1 MKAMICELCKSNEFI
16 KDGDYY
22 QCQSCRTK
30 FSITEAQ
37 KMITVKIDNSEKIEN
52 ALSNARRAGKD
63 GNHEQAE
70 KFYNMVL
77 LENPNSW
84 EAIFYTTYYKAM
96 QGSVSN
102 ISVDADSVTRCL
114 NTVLTTIREIEE
126 EKQQQEAITQIKD
139 DLHSLTMFLQNAAIH
154 TYNELDAMGRVDYEK
169 QCADSVLNAAFIILS
184 FGDELSSIFGED
196 EFTIPIIVGS
206 YEAGIETMFNAFN
219 AKYVTQEFLDGYA
232 SKIKK
237 HKPEYQLATKDSD
250 GCYIATAVYGSY
262 DSPEVWTL
270 RRFRD
275 NTLSLNFFGRLF
287 IKVYYKTSPILVKY
301 IGNTKAFNSFFK
313 SRLDK
318 FVAKLEQK
326 QSPS

>member
-1 MKAMICELCKSNEFI
+1 MKAITCELCKSNEFI

-30 FSITEAQ
+30 YSVAEAQ
-37 KMITVKIDNSEKIEN
+37 TMMTVKIDNSEKIEN
-52 ALSNARRAGKD
+52 ALSNARRARKD
-63 GNHEQAE
+63 GNHKQAE

-84 EAIFYTTYYKAM
+84 EAIFYATYYKAI
-96 QGSVSN
+96 QGSIAN

-114 NTVLTTIREIEE
+114 NTVLTIVKEIKEA
-126 EKQQQEAITQIKD
+126 KKQQEAITQIKD

-154 TYNELDAMGRVDYEK
+154 TYNELDAMGKVNYEK

-196 EFTIPIIVGS
+196 EFTIPIIVRS
-206 YEAGIETMFNAFN
+206 YEAGIETMFNAFD
-219 AKYVTQEFLDGYA
+219 AKHFTQEFLNGYA

-237 HKPEYQLATKDSD
+237 HKPEYQLATKKSG

-262 DSPEVWTL
+262 NSPEVRTL
-270 RRFRD
+270 RKFRD
-275 NTLSLNFFGRLF
+275 NTLSQNFFGRLF
-287 IKVYYKTSPILVKY
+287 IKFYYKTSPTLVKY
-301 IGNTKAFNSFFK
+301 FGNTETFNSFCK
-313 SRLDK
+313 CQLDK
-318 FVAKLEQK
+318 LVAKLERK
-326 QSPS
+326 